1 MRGRSIPLSKP
12 RRLVIDLLHFA
23 RKVPS
28 LPVQKRMKLAEVVA
42 ARKACRER
50 PQWSAIFIKA
60 YALVAHEMPVLRRA
74 YIKVPWPRLYEYPSV
89 SANLIIER
97 EYHGDRG
104 LFSMLIKNAAGR
116 SLTDLRDLISMGTD
130 APLDSVKDFR
140 RALRIASWPR
150 PLRRLVWWIGLNIGR
165 QRGNYF
171 GTFGLSVY
179 SALNVD
185 SLHPLSPL
193 TTVVNYGPIGD
204 DGGVNVRIIYD
215 HRVMDGA
222 DVARALS
229 RLEEVL
235 NGEIVDELERL
246 GADLLRSDE
255 RIELS
260 TP

>member
-1 MRGRSIPLSKP
+1 MRGRSIALSKP

-28 LPVQKRMKLAEVVA
+28 LPVQKRMQLAAVAA

-60 YALVAHEMPVLRRA
+60 YAVVAQEMPVLRRA
-74 YIKVPWPRLYEYPSV
+74 YIRVPWPHLYEYSSV
-89 SANLIIER
+89 SASLMIER
-97 EYHGDRG
+97 EYDGDHG
-104 LFSMLIKNAAGR
+104 LFSMLIKNAGGR
-116 SLTDLRDLISMGTD
+116 SLTELRDLIRIGTD
-130 APLDSVKDFR
+130 APLDSIKDFR
-140 RALRIASWPR
+140 RALRIAGWPR
-150 PLRRLVWWIGLNIGR
+150 LLRRVVWWIGLNIGR

-193 TTVVNYGPIGD
+193 TTVLNYGHIGD
-204 DGGVNVRIIYD
+204 DGRVNVRIIYD

-222 DVARALS
+222 DVARALT

-235 NGEIVDELERL
+235 NGEIA
-246 GADLLRSDE
+246 GLLKCLR
-255 RIELS
+255 
-260 TP
+260 

>member
-1 MRGRSIPLSKP
+1 MRGRSIALSKP
-12 RRLVIDLLHFA
+12 RRNVIDLLHFA
-23 RKVPS
+23 RMVPS
-28 LPVQKRMKLAEVVA
+28 LPVQKRMQLAAVVA

-60 YALVAHEMPVLRRA
+60 YALVAQDMPILRRA
-74 YIKVPWPRLYEYPSV
+74 YIKVPWPHLYEYPSATASLMV
-89 SANLIIER
+89 ER
-97 EYHGDRG
+97 EYQGDRG

-116 SLTDLRDLISMGTD
+116 SITELRGLIRIGTD

-140 RALRIASWPR
+140 RALRAAGWPR
-150 PLRRLVWWIGLNIGR
+150 FFRRLLWWFGLNIGR

-193 TTVVNYGPIGD
+193 TTVVNYGHIGD

-222 DVARALS
+222 DVARALT

-235 NGEIVDELERL
+235 NSEIVDELKRL
-246 GADLLRSDE
+246 G
-255 RIELS
+255 
-260 TP
+260 

>member
-1 MRGRSIPLSKP
+1 MRGKSIALSKP
-12 RRLVIDLLHFA
+12 RRFVIDLLHFA

-28 LPVQKRMKLAEVVA
+28 LPVQKRMQLAAVVA

-60 YALVAHEMPVLRRA
+60 YALVAQEMPILRRA
-74 YIKVPWPRLYEYPSV
+74 YIKLPWPHLYEYPSASV
-89 SANLIIER
+89 NLMIER
-97 EYHGDRG
+97 EYQGDRG
-104 LFSMLIKNAAGR
+104 VFSMVIKNATGR
-116 SLTDLRDLISMGTD
+116 SLTELRDLIRIGTD
-130 APLDSVKDFR
+130 APLDSVKAFR
-140 RALRIASWPR
+140 RALRVAGWPG
-150 PLRRLVWWIGLNIGR
+150 PLRRLLWWIGLNIGR

-193 TTVVNYGPIGD
+193 TTVVNYGHIGD

-222 DVARALS
+222 DVARALI

-235 NGEIVDELERL
+235 NGEIVDQLKRL
-246 GADLLRSDE
+246 G
-255 RIELS
+255 
-260 TP
+260 

>member
-1 MRGRSIPLSKP
+1 MRGRSIALSKP

-28 LPVQKRMKLAEVVA
+28 RPVQKRMQLAALVA

-60 YALVAHEMPVLRRA
+60 YAIVAQEMPVLRRA
-74 YIKVPWPRLYEYPSV
+74 YVKVPWSHLYEYPSV
-89 SANLIIER
+89 SASLMIER
-97 EYHGDRG
+97 EYHGDHG
-104 LFSMLIKNAAGR
+104 LFSMLIKDAAGR
-116 SLTDLRDLISMGTD
+116 SLTELRELIRIGTD
-130 APLDSVKDFR
+130 APLDNVKDFR
-140 RALRIASWPR
+140 RALRVAGWPR
-150 PLRRLVWWIGLNIGR
+150 FLRRLLWWIGLNIGR

-193 TTVVNYGPIGD
+193 TTVVNYGHIGD

-222 DVARALS
+222 DVARALI

-235 NGEIVDELERL
+235 NGEIVDQLKRL
-246 GADLLRSDE
+246 G
-255 RIELS
+255 
-260 TP
+260 

>member
-1 MRGRSIPLSKP
+1 MRGRSIALSRP

-28 LPVQKRMKLAEVVA
+28 LPVQKRMQLAAVAA

-60 YALVAHEMPVLRRA
+60 YAVVAQEMPVLRRA
-74 YIKVPWPRLYEYPSV
+74 YIKVPWPHLYEYPSV
-89 SANLIIER
+89 SASLMIER
-97 EYHGDRG
+97 EYDGDHG

-116 SLTDLRDLISMGTD
+116 SLTELRDLIRIGTD

-140 RALRIASWPR
+140 RALRVAGWPCA
-150 PLRRLVWWIGLNIGR
+150 LRRLLWWIGLNIGR

-193 TTVVNYGPIGD
+193 TTVLNYGHIGD
-204 DGGVNVRIIYD
+204 DGRVNVRIIYD

-235 NGEIVDELERL
+235 NGEIVDQLKRL
-246 GADLLRSDE
+246 G
-255 RIELS
+255 
-260 TP
+260 